1 MDLSVIHDFVSGSY
15 WARNIPR
22 DLLVSSIENS
32 LCVGVLTT
40 GDEQV
45 GFARLITDKATFAYM
60 ADLFILEDHRGKGL
74 GKWLVKYILELPEM
88 QGLRRILLV
97 TEDAHGLY
105 RRFGFENIANPK
117 IFMELR
123 STDIYMQHE

>member
-1 MDLSVIHDFVSGSY
+1 MDLSVIHDFISGSY